1 MSNARGVNAR
11 GALGRYGEELAARR
25 LTEAGMTV
33 LERNW
38 RCGRTGEIDIVA
50 RDGDALV
57 VCEVKTRRAGAFE
70 HPMAAVTPTKA
81 DRLRGLART
90 LAAGTRRG
98 PTGRRP
104 HRRRGRRPP
113 RARRTRRGART
124 GGGLMGFARTCS
136 VALVGVEGVIVEV
149 QADLEPGV
157 AAFTLVGLPDKSL
170 TESKDRVRAAV
181 VNSGAEWPQKKLTV
195 GLSPASVPKAGS
207 GFDLAVACAVLGASE
222 RIDPRMLSDIVMI
235 GELGLD
241 GRVRP
246 VRGILPAV
254 LAAAEAGYEQVVVP
268 ECAAAEASL
277 VPGVSVLGV
286 RTLRQLIAVLADE
299 PVPDEEPD
307 EGRPDPLM
315 AGLRLPGTGAAT
327 GMHTVGA
334 AQQDQGHDLADVVG
348 QLAARTAVEVAAAGG
363 HHLFLE
369 GPPGAGKTMLAERL
383 PAILPSLAKEESL
396 EVTAVHSVAGLLPAG
411 KPLVDVPPYC
421 APHHSATMQAL
432 VGGGQGVARP
442 GAVSLAH
449 RGVLFLDE
457 TPEFSSQAL
466 DALRQPLEAG
476 HVVIA
481 RSAGVVR
488 FPAKFLMVLAA
499 NPCPCGRFSR
509 TDDLCECPPA
519 AIRRYQ
525 ARLSGPL
532 LDRVD
537 LRVEVDRVT
546 RSELSQSAARGES
559 TAVVAERVRAA
570 RERAALRL
578 AGTLWRT
585 NSEVPGRELR
595 SRWHAAPGAMDE
607 AERSLERGLLTARGL
622 DRVLRVAWT
631 IADLVGHD
639 RPDAA
644 DVNLALQ
651 LRTGVPRGMPM
662 AIGALT

>member
-1 MSNARGVNAR
+1 
-11 GALGRYGEELAARR
+11 
-25 LTEAGMTV
+25 
-33 LERNW
+33 
-38 RCGRTGEIDIVA
+38 
-50 RDGDALV
+50 
-57 VCEVKTRRAGAFE
+57 
-70 HPMAAVTPTKA
+70 
-81 DRLRGLART
+81 
-90 LAAGTRRG
+90 
-98 PTGRRP
+98 
-104 HRRRGRRPP
+104 
-113 RARRTRRGART
+113 
-124 GGGLMGFARTCS
+124 MGFARTCS
-136 VALVGVEGVIVEV
+136 VALVGVEGVVVEV

-170 TESKDRVRAAV
+170 TESRDRVRAAV
-181 VNSGAEWPQKKLTV
+181 VNSGGQWPQKKLTV

-222 RIDPRMLSDIVMI
+222 RIDPRVLADIVMI

-254 LAAAEAGYEQVVVP
+254 LAAADAGYEQVVVP

-286 RTLRQLIAVLADE
+286 RSLRQLIAVLSDE

-307 EGRPDPLM
+307 DLGRPDPLL
-315 AGLRLPGTGAAT
+315 AGLRVPGTGAAT
-327 GMHTVGA
+327 GIHSMGA
-334 AQQDQGHDLADVVG
+334 AQPDHGHDLADVVG
-348 QLAARTAVEVAAAGG
+348 QMSARTAAEVAAAGG

-383 PAILPSLAKEESL
+383 PAILPRLAREESL
-396 EVTAVHSVAGLLPAG
+396 EVTAVHSVAGLLPPG
-411 KPLVDVPPYC
+411 KPLIDVAPYC

-432 VGGGQGVARP
+432 VGGGQGIARP
-442 GAVSLAH
+442 GAVSLSH

-457 TPEFSSQAL
+457 TPEFGSQAL

-509 TDDLCECPPA
+509 TDDLCECPPS

-546 RSELSQSAARGES
+546 RAQLTERGARGES
-559 TAVVAERVRAA
+559 TATVADRVRVA
-570 RERAALRL
+570 RERASARL
-578 AGTLWRT
+578 VGTPWRT
-585 NSEVPGRELR
+585 NSEIPGRELR
-595 SRWHAAPGAMDE
+595 SRWYAAIGAMDE
-607 AERSLERGLLTARGL
+607 AERNLERGVLTARGL

-631 IADLVGHD
+631 VADLVGHD
-639 RPDAA
+639 RPDAT
-644 DVNLALQ
+644 DVALALQ
-651 LRTGVPRGMPM
+651 LRTGVPRGVPM
-662 AIGALT
+662 AIGALA

>member
-1 MSNARGVNAR
+1 
-11 GALGRYGEELAARR
+11 
-25 LTEAGMTV
+25 
-33 LERNW
+33 
-38 RCGRTGEIDIVA
+38 
-50 RDGDALV
+50 
-57 VCEVKTRRAGAFE
+57 
-70 HPMAAVTPTKA
+70 
-81 DRLRGLART
+81 
-90 LAAGTRRG
+90 
-98 PTGRRP
+98 
-104 HRRRGRRPP
+104 
-113 RARRTRRGART
+113 
-124 GGGLMGFARTCS
+124 MGFARTCS
-136 VALVGVEGVIVEV
+136 VALVGVEGVVVEV

-181 VNSGAEWPQKKLTV
+181 VNSGAAWPQKKLTV
-195 GLSPASVPKAGS
+195 GLSPASVPKSGS
-207 GFDLAVACAVLGASE
+207 GFDLAVAAAVLGAAE
-222 RIDPRMLSDIVMI
+222 RIDPRVLADIVMI

-254 LAAAEAGYEQVVVP
+254 LAAADSGYEQVVVP

-286 RTLRQLIAVLADE
+286 RSLRQLIAVLADE

-307 EGRPDPLM
+307 ELGRPDPLL
-315 AGLRLPGTGAAT
+315 AGLRMPGTGAAT
-327 GMHTVGA
+327 GMHSMGA
-334 AQQDQGHDLADVVG
+334 AQHDAGHDLSDVVG
-348 QLAARTAVEVAAAGG
+348 QFSARTAVEVSAAGG

-383 PAILPSLAKEESL
+383 PAVLPRLSRQESL
-396 EVTAVHSVAGLLPAG
+396 EVTAVHSVAGLLPPG
-411 KPLVDVPPYC
+411 KPLIDTAPYC

-432 VGGGQGVARP
+432 VGGGQGIARP
-442 GAVSLAH
+442 GAVSLSH

-457 TPEFSSQAL
+457 TPEFRSQAL

-488 FPAKFLMVLAA
+488 FPARFLMVLAA
-499 NPCPCGRFSR
+499 NPCPCGRFSQ
-509 TDDLCECPPA
+509 TDDLCECAPMS
-519 AIRRYQ
+519 IRRYQ

-546 RSELSQSAARGES
+546 RDQLTGLGTRGES
-559 TAVVAERVRAA
+559 TAAVADRVRAA
-570 RERAALRL
+570 RERTTARL
-578 AGTLWRT
+578 ADTPWRT

-595 SRWHAAPGAMDE
+595 SRWHAVRGAMDE
-607 AERSLERGLLTARGL
+607 AERGLERGALTARGI

-631 IADLVGHD
+631 VADLKGHD
-639 RPDAA
+639 RPDDT
-644 DVNLALQ
+644 DVLLALQ
-651 LRTGVPRGMPM
+651 LRTGISRGVTMSL
-662 AIGALT
+662 GALA